1 MTGPVVG
8 TAATSMV
15 CGGRFIRTL
24 FVLWGGL
31 MVWSTTPTGGNA
43 QGTDRYRGARE
54 RLVRERIETAGVR
67 DSRVLDAIR
76 TTPRHEFVPM
86 SEVRRAYY
94 DMALPIGESQTIS
107 SPFIVA
113 TMTEALEPQP
123 EDRVLE
129 IGTGS
134 GYQAAVLSPLV
145 AEVYTIE
152 IVRPLGEQA
161 ERTLKRLDYENVHV
175 RVGDGFAGWPE
186 AAPFDKIIVTCSPE
200 TVPDPLVDQLKV
212 GGLIVVPVGERYQ
225 QTLYRMVKKPDG
237 TLERESLRPTLFVPM
252 TGTAE
257 DGRQQQPDGSKPAI
271 INAELTRPRTS
282 ADSGAESSVANI
294 VSVDDLEGGFGED
307 EIEGW
312 YYGRQVRWAVNES
325 DADADERNA
334 WCVRFHNQ
342 TPGLSSHL
350 LQGLALDGG
359 RVQTIRLA
367 AKLRV
372 QSVRSGPSPDQLPA
386 VALTLYD
393 RDRNDLGTEVIGPFR
408 GTRSW
413 REVSRL
419 VRVPAATTEA
429 IVRIGL
435 FGATGTADF
444 DWVRVDVQSRRERP
458 VIAR

>member
-1 MTGPVVG
+1 MTGQRNDWFARLSRSAV
-8 TAATSMV
+8 
-15 CGGRFIRTL
+15 
-24 FVLWGGL
+24 FVSKFVFPLWGVW
-31 MVWSTTPTGGNA
+31 MIWSTTPDGANA
-43 QGTDRYRGARE
+43 QGTDLYRGPRE

-76 TTPRHEFVPM
+76 TTPRHEFVPL

-161 ERTLKRLDYENVHV
+161 ERTLRRLDYENVHV

-200 TVPDPLVDQLKV
+200 TVPKPLVDQLKV
-212 GGLIVVPVGERYQ
+212 GGLIVVPVGQRYQ
-225 QTLYRMVKKPDG
+225 QTLYRMVKKADG

-257 DGRQQQPDGSKPAI
+257 DGRQQQPDGGHPSI
-271 INAELTRPRTS
+271 INAELVRQSDAANPTPSPSTII
-282 ADSGAESSVANI
+282 AAE
-294 VSVDDLEGGFGED
+294 DPEDGFGED

-312 YYGRQVRWAVNES
+312 YYGRQVRWAENTMPG
-325 DADADERNA
+325 DGQPNDG

-350 LQGLALDGG
+350 LQGLALDGS
-359 RVQTIRLA
+359 RVQTIRLGA
-367 AKLRV
+367 ELRV

-419 VRVPAATTEA
+419 IRVPAETTEA

-444 DWVRVDVQSRRERP
+444 DWVRLDVQSRRGRP
-458 VIAR
+458 ATSP